1 MTYGELRQVF
11 TNKVKRYTP
20 NELDFALQDCHDT
33 LKLRSD
39 LSTDHPY
46 YIKLWAEIDAIRD
59 RKLELSKR
67 KKS

>member
-1 MTYGELRQVF
+1 MNYGELRQVF

-39 LSTDHPY
+39 LPTDHPY

>member
-1 MTYGELRQVF
+1 MNYGQLRETF

-20 NELDFALQDCHDT
+20 NELDFALRDCHDT